1 MNVDWDESL
10 RRDAEALEEAVKREE
25 RRRRIFKSMEV
36 SEVQQVL
43 EIYATKFSRVI
54 QSRKR
59 LLALL
64 DSGRAEKSAGGG
76 NYVVKHRQEGH
87 VDERLVTAYEALWIK
102 TYGSGAGY
110 IGDPNA
116 LTPVGAG
123 GNQMKMA
130 DSGERVYR
138 GVAKG
143 GAAAGRSRRSIIKDE
158 HAFNFKRKID
168 KRMRRL
174 ATEIDEYMR
183 TVRIPG
189 GSGSGPGGGGGEGS
203 EGEESSV
210 ARCMGCQCF
219 MEDSWRFCA
228 RCGNRRGVKPAMG
241 AERIPKEFAERM
253 ERARA
258 MRRDETA

>member
-64 DSGRAEKSAGGG
+64 DSGRAERGGG

-116 LTPVGAG
+116 LVPKGAG

-143 GAAAGRSRRSIIKDE
+143 GAVAGRSRRSIIKDE

-189 GSGSGPGGGGGEGS
+189 GSGSGPGGGEGS

-210 ARCMGCQCF
+210 ARCTGCQCF

-241 AERIPKEFAERM
+241 AERIPGEFAERM

>member
-64 DSGRAEKSAGGG
+64 DSGRAEKSAGG

-143 GAAAGRSRRSIIKDE
+143 GAVAGRSRRSIIKDE

-183 TVRIPG
+183 TVRI
-189 GSGSGPGGGGGEGS
+189 PGGGGGEGS

-241 AERIPKEFAERM
+241 AERIPGEFAERM